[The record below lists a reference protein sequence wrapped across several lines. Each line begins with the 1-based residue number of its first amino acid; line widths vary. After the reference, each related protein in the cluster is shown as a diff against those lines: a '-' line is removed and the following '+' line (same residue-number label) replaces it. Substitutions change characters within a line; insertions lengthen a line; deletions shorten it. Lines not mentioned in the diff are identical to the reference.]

1 MKSIATLAL
10 TCLGLLL
17 NFSCLEAAP
26 SVGVDQVQLKDGKV
40 LVQRN
45 GVSTPA
51 SDKVELPFDIV
62 VLTNATY
69 TVKGGKARTLHER
82 EILRPDGTLTKPDG
96 STMTVLDV
104 VTMNRGHVLVFK
116 DGASSELGAVLKL
129 ADGSTVTPAGDFTPA
144 GGSPRRLLDGEII
157 RLEGGALPAR
167 DSITLLKGRVQVQK
181 DGSTLTVNSRSSIM
195 MNDGTKVLGDGTVI
209 KPNGERT
216 TLHEGEI
223 ILLEGVVRKK

>member
-1 MKSIATLAL
+1 MKTIVTLAIAL
-10 TCLGLLL
+10 FGALLIS
-17 NFSCLEAAP
+17 SCLHAAP
-26 SVGVDQVQLKDGKV
+26 ANAVEKVTLQDGKI

-45 GVSTPA
+45 GLSTPA
-51 SDKVELPFDIV
+51 VEKVALPFDIV

-69 TVKGGKARTLHER
+69 TVKGGKARTLLER

-96 STMTVLDV
+96 TTMTVLDV

-181 DGSTLTVNSRSSIM
+181 DGSTLSVDSRSSIM

-216 TLHEGEI
+216 TLREGEI